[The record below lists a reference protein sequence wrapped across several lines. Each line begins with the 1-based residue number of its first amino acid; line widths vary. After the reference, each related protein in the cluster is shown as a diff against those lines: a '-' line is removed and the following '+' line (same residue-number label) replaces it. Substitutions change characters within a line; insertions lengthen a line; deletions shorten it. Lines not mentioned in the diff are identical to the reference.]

1 MSINLIFNFANETIM
16 TFEEIKQIPEL
27 QIKVDDLA
35 EQCFYVK
42 MAIAGR
48 ISDEAGEKNYDNIK
62 GKYTEEEY
70 MEALDTADRMIANLD
85 KYGVA
90 CADWA
95 WEDKPA
101 REGSHN
107 SRFNKWMMGGGC

>member
-1 MSINLIFNFANETIM
+1 M
-16 TFEEIKQIPEL
+16 TFDEIKQIPEL
-27 QIKVDDLA
+27 QIEVDDLT
-35 EQCFYVK
+35 EQCFYIK

-48 ISDEAGEKNYDNIK
+48 ISDEAGEKNWDNIK

-70 MEALDTADRMIANLD
+70 KRALDTADRMIGNLD

-95 WEDKPA
+95 
-101 REGSHN
+101 
-107 SRFNKWMMGGGC
+107 